1 MKQRSIPRGSVEY
14 IEAVIETADD
24 PASATVQ
31 LAVTAAGGTHSWLSA
46 GWVADAVFDTA
57 RQVWTRTARTTSVVM
72 MANYPAST
80 YTVFAKVTLGA
91 EAAIAPCWELRIA

>member
-57 RQVWTRTARTTSVVM
+57 RQVWIRTARTTSVVTLSA
-72 MANYPAST
+72 ANYPAST
-80 YTVFAKVTLGA
+80 YTVFATLGA